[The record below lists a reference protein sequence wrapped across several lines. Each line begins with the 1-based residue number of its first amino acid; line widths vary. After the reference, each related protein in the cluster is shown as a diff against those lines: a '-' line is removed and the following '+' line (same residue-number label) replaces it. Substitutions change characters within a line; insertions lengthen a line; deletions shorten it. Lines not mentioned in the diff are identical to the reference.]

1 MQTERE
7 QRLEQRRKMITLE
20 DKFNTLSEEHS
31 RSQQELTELRA
42 LINQLQTTITNQ
54 AQPDTTTKVTTF
66 SANPFNSDINPS
78 TSNGLKL
85 FTAGTAPRKDKL
97 NATLANSKPFLEAM
111 RDDAADFGWGTL
123 ISNIIVNGVKKNIL
137 ENFNDLDIDKVRLSM
152 NPIFY
157 HRTSTELPPTKNK
170 PKMFAIDP
178 LNNEEDRSIFYA
190 RVRANMIGMRIFN
203 SLSDESK
210 KSIRSK
216 SALWNWMSE
225 DGEQFYDGVTMLQI
239 LVTKVK
245 PSTRVGLTD
254 LKDKIRSAKLSSF
267 SENVADMLDHMGDNY
282 LEILKSSGSHED
294 YLMDLFTALLSTKND
309 VFKSFIQRQK
319 DDWETGK
326 DLDADELVATATE
339 KYNNMVRQKTWK
351 TSESST
357 SKIVALATQ
366 VKDLQDKL
374 TKVSSTKPSSKES
387 SGKSQFLEVAEWRK
401 TKSFGDSVEKDGR
414 QWHWCSIRHNNG
426 KGMYVTHREED
437 HYLKYPA
444 KNGSTSASNGSTDNA
459 KKGTNKS
466 MTLSDN
472 LKAAMCAKFKCSS
485 DDAAKLWADVAAKE
499 QDF

>member
-1 MQTERE
+1 MQTDRAT
-7 QRLEQRRKMITLE
+7 RLERRRIMSELE
-20 DKFNTLSEEHS
+20 ERFQLLSADHAKG
-31 RSQQELTELRA
+31 QQELTELRT
-42 LINQLQTTITNQ
+42 LVSQLQSTINNTTQ
-54 AQPDTTTKVTTF
+54 ATSTTEVKTF

-85 FTAGTAPRKDKL
+85 FTTGTAPRKDKL

-111 RDDAADFGWGTL
+111 RDDSADFGWGIL
-123 ISNIIVNGVKKNIL
+123 ISNIKVNGVKKQIL
-137 ENFNDLDIDKVRLSM
+137 ENFTDLDVDKVRISM
-152 NPIFY
+152 NPIFF
-157 HRTSTELPPTKNK
+157 HRTSTDLPPTKNK
-170 PKMFAIDP
+170 PKMFSIDP
-178 LNNEEDRSIFYA
+178 VNNEQDRPIFYS

-216 SALWNWMSE
+216 SALWSWTSE

-254 LKDKIRSAKLSSF
+254 LKDKIRSAKLVNF
-267 SENVADMLDHMGDNY
+267 SENVADMLDNMGDNY

-326 DLDADELVATATE
+326 DLDADELIAAATE

-374 TKVSSTKPSSKES
+374 NKVSSTQPPAKES
-387 SGKSQFLEVAEWRK
+387 SGKGLFLEVAEWRK

-426 KGMYVTHREED
+426 KGMYVTHKEED
-437 HYLKYPA
+437 HHSKYPPR
-444 KNGSTSASNGSTDNA
+444 NGSSDAKSKSSASKQS
-459 KKGTNKS
+459 TNKS

-472 LKAAMCAKFKCSS
+472 LKAAMCSKFKCSAE
-485 DDAAKLWADVAAKE
+485 DAAKLWSDVASQEK
-499 QDF
+499 DF

>member
-1 MQTERE
+1 MQTSRAL
-7 QRLEQRRKMITLE
+7 RLEKRRLMSELE
-20 DKFNTLSEEHS
+20 EKFNTLSADHTKG
-31 RSQQELTELRA
+31 QQELLELRT
-42 LINQLQTTITNQ
+42 LVRQLQSSITSTTLSATV
-54 AQPDTTTKVTTF
+54 PKVATF

-85 FTAGTAPRKDKL
+85 FTSGTMPRKDKL

-123 ISNIIVNGVKKNIL
+123 ISNIEINGEKKNIL
-137 ENFNDLDIDKVRLSM
+137 ENFTDLDVDKVRISM
-152 NPIFY
+152 NPVFF
-157 HRTSTELPPTKNK
+157 HPSSKELPPTKNK

-178 LNNEEDRSIFYA
+178 VTKESDRPIFYS

-216 SALWNWMSE
+216 SALWSWTSV

-254 LKDKIRSAKLSSF
+254 LKDKIRSAKLSNF
-267 SENVADMLDHMGDNY
+267 SENVADMLDNMGDNY
-282 LEILKSSGSHED
+282 IEILKSSGSHED
-294 YLMDLFTALLSTKND
+294 YLMDLFNALLSTKND
-309 VFKSFIQRQK
+309 VFKAFIQRQK

-326 DLDADELVATATE
+326 DLDPDELVATATE
-339 KYNNMVRQKTWK
+339 KYNNMVRQKNWK

-374 TKVSSTKPSSKES
+374 SQASSNKGSSKDTS
-387 SGKSQFLEVAEWRK
+387 SKNQFLEVAEWRK
-401 TKSFGDSVEKDGR
+401 SKTFGDSIEKDGR

-426 KGMYVTHREED
+426 KGMYVTHKEED
-437 HYLKYPA
+437 HHTRYPPR
-444 KNGSTSASNGSTDNA
+444 TSSSETKSKPDAP
-459 KKGTNKS
+459 KQGTNKS

-472 LKAAMCAKFKCSS
+472 LKAAMCSKFKCST
-485 DDAAKLWADVAAKE
+485 DEAAKLWSEVASKE
-499 QDF
+499 KDF